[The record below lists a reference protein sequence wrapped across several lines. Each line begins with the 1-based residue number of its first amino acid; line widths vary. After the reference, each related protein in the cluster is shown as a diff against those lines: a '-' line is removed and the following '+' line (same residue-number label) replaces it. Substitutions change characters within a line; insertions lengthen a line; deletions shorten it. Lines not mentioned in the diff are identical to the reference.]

1 MREAYLTAPVPM
13 DLNIGTDV
21 VAAARQWLG
30 TPFHW
35 EASVRGVGCDCRG
48 LLTGVARDLGRPEA
62 RAIEANVV
70 GYSRRIDSD
79 LLMAGLGRVFALRHR
94 YDAIA
99 PGDILAFRIGRR
111 DRVQHLG
118 IMGAKDAKGADRFIH
133 AHSADPAQVI
143 ETPLDALFQGRSWV
157 DRLAGVWT
165 WRDLGRATG
174 EERRELERAA

>member
-1 MREAYLTAPVPM
+1 MREAYLT
-13 DLNIGTDV
+13 
-21 VAAARQWLG
+21 ARQWLG

-79 LLMAGLGRVFALRHR
+79 LLMAGLGRVFERARL
-94 YDAIA
+94 DIWPNA
-99 PGDILAFRIGRR
+99 GDILAFRIGRQ

-118 IMGAKDAKGADRFIH
+118 IMGDADRFIH

-143 ETPLDALFQGRSWV
+143 ETPLTALFQGLAWA

-165 WRDLGRATG
+165 WC
-174 EERRELERAA
+174 ELERAA